1 MNACIR
7 QFITQHSALITH
19 KMNMD
24 DALELTP
31 SSEPSPAPVAVE
43 RVLQLLQN
51 GEMDV
56 QGLMPDSSN
65 YTFLARVDDGEL
77 AGMAVYKPRRGER
90 PLWDFP
96 RGTLCQREAAAYL
109 VSETLGWSVV
119 PPTVLRDGPDYGV
132 GSVQLYIDADPRAHY
147 FTLRGSDDDAFK
159 RIAAFDLVT
168 NNADRKGGHI
178 LQDREGRLWGID
190 HGICFHQEGKLRT
203 VIWEYAGQPIPG
215 PLVQD
220 LTTLQ
225 TRLEDRDS
233 EVFSALRSLLSRAEI
248 DAFGRRVERTL
259 RRPVFPDPGGNRA
272 VPWPPI

>member
-1 MNACIR
+1 
-7 QFITQHSALITH
+7 
-19 KMNMD
+19 MD

-31 SSEPSPAPVAVE
+31 SPDPAPTPVAVE

-65 YTFLARVDDGEL
+65 YTFLARVDDGDL
-77 AGMAVYKPRRGER
+77 SGLAVYKPRRGER

-109 VSETLGWSVV
+109 VSETLGWGVV
-119 PPTVLRDGPDYGV
+119 PPTVLRDGPEYGV

-147 FTLRGSDDDAFK
+147 FTLRGSDDNTFK
-159 RIAAFDLVT
+159 RIAAFDLVI

-190 HGICFHQEGKLRT
+190 HGICFHQDGKLRT
-203 VIWEYAGQPIPG
+203 VIWEYAGQRIPG
-215 PLVQD
+215 ELLRNLQSLQD
-220 LTTLQ
+220 A
-225 TRLEDRDS
+225 LEDGDGGILP
-233 EVFSALRSLLSRAEI
+233 ALRNLLSRTEI
-248 DAFGRRVERTL
+248 DAFRRRVERLL
-259 RRPVFPDPGGNRA
+259 RRPQFPDPGGNRS